1 MEADWEIEIG
11 GEAPVIEA
19 LWPGF
24 VDLRCSPER
33 AYLLPEAVELPA
45 LAEAMVQLNA
55 AASPVWTTKCD
66 LWSIVEVDE
75 LDPDELDAPPQ
86 TAIFAWGCYIDLLP
100 KSDRQWPNPAMAS
113 SAGQRICNLLHAIPL
128 RCCRAD
134 LVIRQAWIASG
145 QMDLGITA
153 YLTACGP
160 TAADARATLGAA
172 LSAFANSISPA
183 APPATAA

>member
-24 VDLRCSPER
+24 VDLRRSPER
-33 AYLLPEAVELPA
+33 AYLLPEAVELQA

-55 AASPVWTTKCD
+55 AASPVWTAKCD
-66 LWSIVEVDE
+66 LWPIVEMDE
-75 LDPDELDAPPQ
+75 LDPDELNAPRQ
-86 TAIFAWGCYIDLLP
+86 AAVFAWGCYIDLLP
-100 KSDRQWPNPAMAS
+100 KSDRQWPLPAMAS
-113 SAGQRICNLLHAIPL
+113 SECRRICNLLHAIPL
-128 RCCRAD
+128 RCCRMD

-145 QMDLGITA
+145 RMEVGITA

-160 TAADARATLGAA
+160 TAADAKATLAAA
-172 LSAFANSISPA
+172 LAAFANSISPS